1 MDVGIILPNVKPL
14 TWRTM
19 SRRRPGK
26 AKKKAESQSLYV
38 VMLAHGYFQVVV
50 VFFRNWT

>member
-14 TWRTM
+14 TWRTI
-19 SRRRPGK
+19 SRCRPGK

-38 VMLAHGYFQVVV
+38 VMLVHGYFQAVA
-50 VFFRNWT
+50 VFLRN